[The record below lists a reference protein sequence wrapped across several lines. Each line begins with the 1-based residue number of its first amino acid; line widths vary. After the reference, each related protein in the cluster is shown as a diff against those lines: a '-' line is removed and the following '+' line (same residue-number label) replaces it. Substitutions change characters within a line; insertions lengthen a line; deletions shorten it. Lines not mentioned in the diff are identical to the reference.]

1 MPPLYISRQGEKARS
16 TRAVVKGEKMSKEI
30 VERFLVEPNLTPV
43 FGQTITKDTELDVWT
58 EDKKVHQIIKDL
70 TITTISEDGTQ
81 TDNYDM
87 KFKSEMTLKIKDG
100 TRLLWTETQG
110 YVLPSHQRLMTREE
124 LKAEI
129 DELDNIEGLE

>member
-1 MPPLYISRQGEKARS
+1 MPLYIYHDKGKARS
-16 TRAVVKGEKMSKEI
+16 TRAVVKGEKMSEEKI
-30 VERFLVEPNLTPV
+30 ERFLVEPNLSPV

-70 TITTISEDGTQ
+70 TITTISEDGTE

>member
-1 MPPLYISRQGEKARS
+1 MPLYIYHDKGKARS

-70 TITTISEDGTQ
+70 TVTTISEDGRK
-81 TDNYDM
+81 TDAFDM
-87 KFKSEMTLKIKDG
+87 NFKSEMTMKVPDG
-100 TRLLWTETQG
+100 TRLLWTETGG

-129 DELDNIEGLE
+129 DELNNIEGLE

>member
-1 MPPLYISRQGEKARS
+1 
-16 TRAVVKGEKMSKEI
+16 MSKEKI
-30 VERFLVEPNLTPV
+30 ERFLVEPNLSPV

-70 TITTISEDGTQ
+70 TITTISEDGTE

-87 KFKSEMTLKIKDG
+87 KFKSEMILKIKDG

-110 YVLPSHQRLMTREE
+110 Y
-124 LKAEI
+124 AEA
-129 DELDNIEGLE
+129 

>member
-16 TRAVVKGEKMSKEI
+16 TRAVVKGEKMKEKI
-30 VERFLVEPNLTPV
+30 ERFLVEPNLTPV

-70 TITTISEDGTQ
+70 TITTISEDGTE

-87 KFKSEMTLKIKDG
+87 KFKRLKRVHDYYG
-100 TRLLWTETQG
+100 
-110 YVLPSHQRLMTREE
+110 
-124 LKAEI
+124 LKHKVMYYHHTK
-129 DELDNIEGLE
+129 N